1 MLPVQPQSTNYHHR
15 TSDLQLRY
23 QQMLRLLFAC
33 FLTYALAACS
43 APGISG
49 QASKGPQQKPSSTT
63 PGKIASAASSLRP
76 GTVLYH
82 TDWSHGLA
90 GWQATSD
97 WHVVQGQLQV
107 ESNDVTSILLLYKPP
122 VTNYA
127 IEARIRVAHLLVQNG
142 GHFSIFA
149 NKVVG
154 RDGYEAGV
162 SRLMGPGP
170 KPNGSHPQAQIFIN
184 PMGSMGPGSFRPVD
198 YEPHSDWHTYRI
210 EIQNSQASFFIDGD
224 PVGTATSDQ
233 TNILSNGPIGLSS
246 SEITMCVSSFTI
258 TAL

>member
-1 MLPVQPQSTNYHHR
+1 MLSVQQQSTKYHHR
-15 TSDLQLRY
+15 TSHLQLRY
-23 QQMLRLLFAC
+23 QQLLRLLFVC

-43 APGISG
+43 TGTPT
-49 QASKGPQQKPSSTT
+49 QASKGSRQTPPSTT
-63 PGKIASAASSLRP
+63 PSKTDSASSSVRP

-82 TDWSHGLA
+82 ADWSHGLV
-90 GWQATSD
+90 GWQSTPG

-107 ESNDVTSILLLYKPP
+107 ESNDDTSILLLYQPS

-127 IEARIRVAHLLVQNG
+127 IEAHIRVAHQLMQHG

-149 NKVVG
+149 NKAAG

-162 SRLMGPGP
+162 SDLMGPGP
-170 KPNGSHPQAQIFIN
+170 KPFGSHPQAQIFIN
-184 PMGSMGPGSFRPVD
+184 PMSSMGSGNFQTVD
-198 YEPHSDWHTYRI
+198 YEPHADWHTYRI
-210 EIQNSQASFFIDGD
+210 EVQNSQASFFIDGD
-224 PVGTATSDQ
+224 PVGTVSSDQ

-246 SEITMCVSSFTI
+246 SEITLCVSNFTI